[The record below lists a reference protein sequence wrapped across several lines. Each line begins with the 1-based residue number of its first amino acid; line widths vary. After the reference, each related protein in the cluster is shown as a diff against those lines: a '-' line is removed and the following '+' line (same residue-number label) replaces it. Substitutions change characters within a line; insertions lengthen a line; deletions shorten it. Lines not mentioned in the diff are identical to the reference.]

1 MGRSPTR
8 FKKNEVAR
16 IIEGVRKT
24 GAVGTFEFNLV
35 VGTVR
40 FHMIGE
46 SSGEPDASSNGP
58 MNPWDR
64 VLRHGKAK
72 PALAVL
78 KKVSR

>member
-1 MGRSPTR
+1 MGRGPTR

-24 GAVGTFEFNLV
+24 GAVGTFEFNLA
-35 VGTVR
+35 VGTIR
-40 FHMIGE
+40 FHITGE
-46 SSGEPDASSNGP
+46 SADEPDAPS
-58 MNPWDR
+58 NPWDR

-72 PALAVL
+72 SALAVL